1 MVNLGCLFAVEANP
15 LSVSHQIIDG
25 LSVRKFIEYGVNSP
39 IYNGIKDNLAAIQ
52 DNDMEESMA
61 TKLAQDINVLDLS
74 PNMRE
79 KLHNISLNTIK
90 DVLEA
95 PEDKLKEAHY
105 VGDIRARRMKKIA
118 LNSVY
123 EYLIG

>member
-1 MVNLGCLFAVEANP
+1 
-15 LSVSHQIIDG
+15 
-25 LSVRKFIEYGVNSP
+25 
-39 IYNGIKDNLAAIQ
+39 
-52 DNDMEESMA
+52 
-61 TKLAQDINVLDLS
+61 
-74 PNMRE
+74 MRE

-95 PEDKLKEAHY
+95 PEAKLKEAHY
-105 VGDIRARRMKKIA
+105 VGDIRARRMKRIA

>member
-1 MVNLGCLFAVEANP
+1 MIWKNLWQPSWL
-15 LSVSHQIIDG
+15 
-25 LSVRKFIEYGVNSP
+25 K
-39 IYNGIKDNLAAIQ
+39 IY
-52 DNDMEESMA
+52 
-61 TKLAQDINVLDLS
+61 LS

-105 VGDIRARRMKKIA
+105 VGDIRARRMKRIA